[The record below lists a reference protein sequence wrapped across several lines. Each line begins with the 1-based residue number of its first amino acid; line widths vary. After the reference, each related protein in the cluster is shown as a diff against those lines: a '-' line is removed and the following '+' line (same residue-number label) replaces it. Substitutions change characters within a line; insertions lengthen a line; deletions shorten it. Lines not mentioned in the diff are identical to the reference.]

1 MIVRERPICRLWQGY
16 EIICERKKG
25 RLFKEMEDSI
35 LKKAR
40 ADRLDSPSQKKPD
53 FLFSSE
59 RGRWDQITMPFWE
72 DTFKRPRLT
81 PFKSYR
87 ICYNTRYSH
96 CTLANS
102 FISDKLGITKIFV
115 KHVASIDSRNHWYM
129 ITTTILRYFYK
140 LSKVC
145 ANFVAN
151 LVLIVPWF
159 GSLGAQ

>member
-1 MIVRERPICRLWQGY
+1 MIDSFKRDQFLRMNYLDRKKRFLTVFQIHEKNVLDKAKVIMIVRERPICRLWQGY

-102 FISDKLGITKIFV
+102 FICDE
-115 KHVASIDSRNHWYM
+115 
-129 ITTTILRYFYK
+129 
-140 LSKVC
+140 
-145 ANFVAN
+145 
-151 LVLIVPWF
+151 
-159 GSLGAQ
+159 